1 MRRGLTIGTQ
11 PDRISPTPLSLM
23 CASVDVTDAPQR
35 QLAAHAMRLEK
46 GWLNGVS
53 EESNGVPT
61 SFRYVCDRL
70 LEAAWDL
77 PSAVSWD
84 EAAEVSFTACS

>member
-1 MRRGLTIGTQ
+1 MIGTQ

-46 GWLNGVS
+46 GWYCGIVKNSHPL
-53 EESNGVPT
+53 T
-61 SFRYVCDRL
+61 S
-70 LEAAWDL
+70 
-77 PSAVSWD
+77 S
-84 EAAEVSFTACS
+84 